1 MELMAA
7 ANSHITKATM
17 ILSKVIEI
25 LNRKWFGFGKD
36 HVIRSTDFV
45 FDPQMTDLC
54 WQDTMNLR
62 LRSYKLAS

>member
-1 MELMAA
+1 
-7 ANSHITKATM
+7 M

-36 HVIRSTDFV
+36 HVIRSTDYV